1 MLEEQHPKRP
11 GELAFVA
18 MQARFAEGPVV
29 HYRSDFDHDQRLVR
43 AFMVLGARA
52 LWHLRPT
59 GTELTFL
66 GVADRSSWLETVR
79 RLASPEETQ
88 LFLVLCEEHATKVEL
103 ITPDKAA
110 SLARAR
116 PLLDVTCWRDA
127 GGHRLSFR
135 SRSADSEVAA
145 ASFSARRQVDSA
157 TLIVDAKLDFLAS
170 LVPCEKLVA
179 RLQLEEQVTQAL
191 GSLFWRFDRLV
202 VDGQDGDAWLEQLG
216 APRRSS

>member
-1 MLEEQHPKRP
+1 MLEEHPKRP
-11 GELAFVA
+11 SELAFLA
-18 MQARFAEGPVV
+18 MQAKFADGPVV
-29 HYRSDFDHDQRLVR
+29 HYRSDFDHDRRLVN
-43 AFMVLGARA
+43 AFMVPGARA

-88 LFLVLCEEHATKVEL
+88 LFLVLCEEHSTTVQQISL
-103 ITPDKAA
+103 DKAA
-110 SLARAR
+110 ALARGR
-116 PLLDVTCWRDA
+116 PLLDVTCRRDA
-127 GGHRLSFR
+127 GGHRLSYR
-135 SRSADSEVAA
+135 SRSADPEVAT

-191 GSLFWRFDRLV
+191 GSLFWRFDQLV
-202 VDGQDGDAWLEQLG
+202 IDGQDGDAWLEQLG
-216 APRRSS
+216 APRRHS

>member
-1 MLEEQHPKRP
+1 MLEEHHPKRP

-43 AFMVLGARA
+43 AFMVPGARA

-127 GGHRLSFR
+127 GGHRLSYR

-170 LVPCEKLVA
+170 LVPCAKLVA

-202 VDGQDGDAWLEQLG
+202 VDDQDGDAWLEQLG

>member
-11 GELAFVA
+11 GELAFLA
-18 MQARFAEGPVV
+18 MQARFADGPVV
-29 HYRSDFDHDQRLVR
+29 HYRSDFDHDRRLVN
-43 AFMVLGARA
+43 AFMVPGARA

-79 RLASPEETQ
+79 RLASPNETR
-88 LFLVLCEEHATKVEL
+88 LFLVSCEEHSTTVQQISL
-103 ITPDKAA
+103 DKAA
-110 SLARAR
+110 ALARAR
-116 PLLDVTCWRDA
+116 PLLDVACRRDA
-127 GGHRLSFR
+127 GGHRLSYR
-135 SRSADSEVAA
+135 SRSADSEVAT

-179 RLQLEEQVTQAL
+179 RLQLEEHVTQAL
-191 GSLFWRFDRLV
+191 GSLFWRFDQLV
-202 VDGQDGDAWLEQLG
+202 IDGQDGDAWLEQLG
-216 APRRSS
+216 APRSAS